1 VIASAIGLIV
11 AVTAVLALRA
21 MTEHHEQT
29 RREGLLLADIERLRF
44 NLEERVATSRGF
56 LVTRDQTALV
66 ELGAMREKFA
76 QRLRALAAEH
86 PGVGA
91 RLDAI
96 TKAESAYHDEILAT
110 NQLRANTPAGFGAVF
125 ETVRARL
132 RAKRELIEGELENL
146 SREGRSNIDDAVA
159 SNERIETRVSVLFI
173 GSSIILAIATFFGI
187 AITRR
192 LRQAL
197 NSEIDARA
205 VAERLAE
212 EVFDQ
217 SKQVEHRLREVSA
230 ELEALKARSDA
241 QL

>member
-1 VIASAIGLIV
+1 
-11 AVTAVLALRA
+11 
-21 MTEHHEQT
+21 
-29 RREGLLLADIERLRF
+29 
-44 NLEERVATSRGF
+44 
-56 LVTRDQTALV
+56 
-66 ELGAMREKFA
+66 
-76 QRLRALAAEH
+76 
-86 PGVGA
+86 
-91 RLDAI
+91 
-96 TKAESAYHDEILAT
+96 
-110 NQLRANTPAGFGAVF
+110 VF